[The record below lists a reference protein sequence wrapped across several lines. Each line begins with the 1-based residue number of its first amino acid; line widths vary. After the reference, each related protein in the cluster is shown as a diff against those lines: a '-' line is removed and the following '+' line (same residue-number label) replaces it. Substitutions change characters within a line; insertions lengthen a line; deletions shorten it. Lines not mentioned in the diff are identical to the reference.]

1 MVNLDILKTKH
12 RGKTEFRKDG
22 TIKAFHVPVAQFR
35 RVVTEKDIKDAPKG
49 FKISI
54 QINRYNQIH
63 DIQPRVFGGKCLFD
77 TYHGRQGE
85 KELQALIFAATEL
98 YTREHEGNE

>member
-1 MVNLDILKTKH
+1 MVNFDILKTKH
-12 RGKTEFRKDG
+12 HGKTEFRRNG
-22 TIKAFHVPVAQFR
+22 TIKAFHIPTTQYR

-98 YTREHEGNE
+98 YAREHEDNE